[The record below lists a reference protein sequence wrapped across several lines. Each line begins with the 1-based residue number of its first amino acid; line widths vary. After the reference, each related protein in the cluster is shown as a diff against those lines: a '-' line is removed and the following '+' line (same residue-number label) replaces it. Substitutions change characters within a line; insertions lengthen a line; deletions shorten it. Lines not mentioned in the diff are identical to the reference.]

1 MTDADASLVQVA
13 GAGFRLSLLLN
24 AAACQ
29 LAQSKIEIHSIAKG
43 ISLFA
48 STLKHVPQR
57 LDALNLT
64 TSSEFTKKTREIAS
78 QGQLVFTDINQML
91 DKLQVTDADEELR
104 NLPVQERLKWCF
116 RKQHVT
122 YLLASL
128 ESLKLSLIVMLRI
141 LELAQ
146 LTGSNIESTGN
157 GLAPIETGDA
167 IAQEKAETQNMIIIR
182 YWSVKRLDR
191 MWDLVEQEALD
202 AANNPTS
209 QKINYYHSSS
219 PNTPSAVRPLV
230 ATARGP
236 GVTKLQALTF
246 GDIDIGL
253 SNIERSPKDMVQLSE
268 NAMNRLLSLWLPP
281 LDTSISRSHERFVHY
296 SDENSLPQVSIS
308 SDSDDESQDQEL
320 DGRAIRGYYLEGTT
334 TDWRKPQS
342 QQARYEAAQKRQ
354 QYSGYQAH
362 VENDD
367 SEAEEAPQ
375 RQESVEAS
383 LRPNLASD
391 GGEPRSVPCQQ
402 PGSSH
407 TNGGRVHSN
416 SFSSGYP
423 TYQSQ
428 GPDTRA
434 QPYANTSFPPNQSIP
449 RSQPP
454 PPPSHS
460 SYAPQASPGHPPQQY
475 RYLANQEYYGSAPRT
490 IPVNPNRA
498 SMPGHSPRGGS
509 PSASE
514 PPWPPRSQGY
524 NNGSL
529 QPRHRQSL
537 YPLSTSSP
545 ESTLRPSPPRS
556 AQRSPTHS
564 RRSSREE
571 TRGRNKEL
579 TRTATRGFAGI
590 GAIGAFMDALETFD
604 IL

>member
-1 MTDADASLVQVA
+1 MTDADTSLVQVA

-57 LDALNLT
+57 LNTLNLAI
-64 TSSEFTKKTREIAS
+64 SPEFTEKTRDIAN
-78 QGQLVFTDINQML
+78 QGQLVFSDINQML
-91 DKLQVTDADEELR
+91 DKLQDTDADEELR
-104 NLPVQERLKWCF
+104 TLPVQERLKWCF

-146 LTGSNIESTGN
+146 LTSLNSESTGN
-157 GLAPIETGDA
+157 ELIITTTGDT
-167 IAQEKAETQNMIIIR
+167 IAQEKAETQNMIIVR

-202 AANNPTS
+202 AANNPIS
-209 QKINYYHSSS
+209 QKINYCHSSS

-230 ATARGP
+230 ATTKGP

-268 NAMNRLLSLWLPP
+268 NAMNRLISLWLLP
-281 LDTSISRSHERFVHY
+281 LETSISRSPEKFVHY
-296 SDENSLPQVSIS
+296 SDEYSLPQVSIS
-308 SDSDDESQDQEL
+308 SDSDEESQDQEL
-320 DGRAIRGYYLEGTT
+320 DGNAIRGYYLEGTT

-362 VENDD
+362 VEND
-367 SEAEEAPQ
+367 SEEEALP
-375 RQESVEAS
+375 RRDPGEAGVRS
-383 LRPNLASD
+383 KPASEE
-391 GGEPRSVPCQQ
+391 GEPRSIPRQQ
-402 PGSSH
+402 PASIH

-416 SFSSGYP
+416 SFTSGYP

-434 QPYANTSFPPNQSIP
+434 APYANGSFPPNQSIP

-454 PPPSHS
+454 QPPPYPPH
-460 SYAPQASPGHPPQQY
+460 APQASPGHPPQQY
-475 RYLANQEYYGSAPRT
+475 RYPANQDYNRSAPRS

-514 PPWPPRSQGY
+514 PPWSPRSQGY

-529 QPRHRQSL
+529 QPRHRQST

-545 ESTLRPSPPRS
+545 ESSLRPSPPLS

-564 RRSSREE
+564 RGSSREE

-590 GAIGAFMDALETFD
+590 GAIGAFMDALESFD